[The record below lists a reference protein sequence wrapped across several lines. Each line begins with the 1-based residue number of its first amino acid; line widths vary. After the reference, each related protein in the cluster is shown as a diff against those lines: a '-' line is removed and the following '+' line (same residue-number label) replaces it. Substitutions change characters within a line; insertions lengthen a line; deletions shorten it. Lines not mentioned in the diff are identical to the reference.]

1 MPVVSISRQ
10 FGAGGRTLGQKVAA
24 RLGYQFVDQDLI
36 DRVAEK
42 ADVSVEWVEAVEQ
55 EVGGRLMRIIS
66 GLVSSNFIERLLGD
80 SASDFDEKKYIE
92 FIRRVMQDIAEQG
105 EAVIIGRASQIILA
119 ENPEVVRVLLVA
131 DMDDR
136 IEFMM
141 KRHNLDRIAADK
153 AIAIGERKRSAL
165 MSVFGVTNPN
175 DPSHYHVVIN
185 TSETPLKWAEDIVCS
200 MVGCVLDQYTKPIWD

>member
-42 ADVSVEWVEAVEQ
+42 ADVSVEWVEAVEK
-55 EVGGRLMRIIS
+55 EVGGKLMRIIS

-80 SASDFDEKKYIE
+80 SASDFDEKKYLA
-92 FIRRVMQDIAEQG
+92 FLTKVTHDIAEQS

-119 ENPEVVRVLLVA
+119 DNPEAVRILLVA
-131 DMDDR
+131 DMEDR
-136 IEFMM
+136 INFMM
-141 KRHNLDRIAADK
+141 KRYGLDRIAADR
-153 AIAIGERKRSAL
+153 AIAIGDKNRASL
-165 MSVFGVTNPN
+165 LNLFGVSDLD
-175 DPSHYHVVIN
+175 DPRYYHVVIN

>member
-10 FGAGGRTLGQKVAA
+10 FGAGGRTLGQKVAT
-24 RLGYQFVDQDLI
+24 RLGYQFVDQGLI

-42 ADVSVEWVEAVEQ
+42 ADVSVEWVEAVEK
-55 EVGGRLMRIIS
+55 EVGGKLMKIIS
-66 GLVSSNFIERLLGD
+66 SLVSSNFIERLLGD

-92 FIRRVMQDIAEQG
+92 FIKKVMHDIADQG

-119 ENPEVVRVLLVA
+119 DNPEVVRVLLVA
-131 DMDDR
+131 EMEDR
-136 IEFMM
+136 IAFMM
-141 KRHNLDRIAADK
+141 KRHNLDRIAANK

-165 MSVFGVTNPN
+165 LGVFGVTEPN
-175 DPSHYHVVIN
+175 DPTYYHVVIN
-185 TSETPLKWAEDIVCS
+185 TTETPLKWAEDIICS

>member
-24 RLGYQFVDQDLI
+24 RLGYQFVDHDLI

-42 ADVSVEWVEAVEQ
+42 AEVSVEWVEAVER
-55 EVGGRLMRIIS
+55 EVGGRLMRILS
-66 GLVSSNFIERLLGD
+66 SLVSSNFIERLLGD
-80 SASDFDEKKYIE
+80 SASDFDERKYLEFVKK
-92 FIRRVMQDIAEQG
+92 VMHDIAEQG

-119 ENPEVVRVLLVA
+119 DNPEVVRVLLVA
-131 DMDDR
+131 DMEDR
-136 IEFMM
+136 IDFMM
-141 KRHNLDRIAADK
+141 KRYNLDRISADR
-153 AIAIGERKRSAL
+153 AIAIGEKNRTAL
-165 MSVFGVTNPN
+165 LNHFGVSEPN
-175 DPSHYHVVIN
+175 DPSYYHVVIN